1 MGCDVNLMHACMRT
15 YGVCARILNGVNCVP
30 IMRVYLSVCVC
41 VHACSEVKNCTDV
54 SDYTSLEFDRWQ
66 VWLN

>member
-30 IMRVYLSVCVC
+30 IMRVYLSVCVR
-41 VHACSEVKNCTDV
+41 ACMHVQKSKIVLMSQTTLALSLTDG
-54 SDYTSLEFDRWQ
+54 RCG
-66 VWLN
+66 